1 MVELAQALV
10 DGVMLGATY
19 SLLGLGFTLIFG
31 VLRRLNLAFGPTI
44 LFGVWAGSQVHLW
57 HLAWPGAFPAVAGAT
72 VGGALL
78 AGAYVERCS
87 FRPLIRQAPVV
98 AMISSFAVSMQLQ
111 ELVALGSPSRTMP
124 YPAPTWLPAIDLG
137 PILLRSDAL
146 LMWTG
151 ATAMLLGL
159 FLLLY
164 RTRLGT
170 AIRALS
176 ESPEAAALMGID
188 VKAIGAAAFL
198 LASGVGGVAG
208 VLIAASHQQVTPY
221 FGLWATVKGL
231 TAMLLGG
238 AGSLPGA
245 VVGGLVLGVVEVLAL
260 TYLGGQFRD
269 LVSYGLLFVVVALGS
284 RLRWGDP
291 L

>member
-1 MVELAQALV
+1 MVELIQALV

-19 SLLGLGFTLIFG
+19 ALLGLGFALIFG

-44 LFGVWAGSQVHLW
+44 LLGIWAGSQL
-57 HLAWPGAFPAVAGAT
+57 HLAWPGAFLAVAGAT

-87 FRPLIRQAPVV
+87 FRPLVGQAPVV
-98 AMISSFAVSMQLQ
+98 AMVSSFAVAMQLQ
-111 ELVALGSPSRTMP
+111 ELVALGAPSRTMP
-124 YPAPTWLPAIDLG
+124 YPAPAWLPALELG
-137 PILLRSDAL
+137 PVLLRSDAL
-146 LMWTG
+146 LMWVG
-151 ATAMLLGL
+151 ATAMTLGL
-159 FLLLY
+159 FVFLY
-164 RTRLGT
+164 RTRAGT
-170 AIRALS
+170 AIRALA

-188 VKAIGAAAFL
+188 VAAVSAAAFL
-198 LASGVGGVAG
+198 LASAAGGVAG
-208 VLIAASHQQVTPY
+208 VLIAASHRQVTAY

-245 VVGGLVLGVVEVLAL
+245 ALGGLALGVVEVLAL

-269 LVSYGLLFVVVALGS
+269 LVAYAVLFAVVALS
-284 RLRWGDP
+284 PRLRWGGA